1 MNPALLYLRV
11 STARQANRGGEP
23 EGYSLPAQREAC
35 ARKASELGAEVVG
48 EFVDAGA
55 SARSVDRPRLQA
67 LIERLA
73 DKSLP
78 PVGYVIVHKLDRLA
92 RDRAD
97 DVSVLLAIRA
107 AGAELVSVSE
117 QIDATPAGMLLHG
130 IMASIA
136 EFYSRNLSEE
146 AKKGLR
152 EKAKRGGTI
161 GYAPTGYLNT
171 TERVLGDD
179 GISREAKTVV
189 PDSVRAPHIT
199 WAFTEYAQGGMSVS
213 DLTVALAARGLNSR
227 AVGKALSRASVHR
240 MLSNPY
246 YGGKV
251 VHRGVQYDGKHE
263 PLVDQA
269 TFARCRTCWRGA
281 RSLETGHGDGRTT

>member
-11 STARQANRGGEP
+11 STARQASRGGEP

-35 ARKASELGAEVVG
+35 AGKESELGAE
-48 EFVDAGA
+48 
-55 SARSVDRPRLQA
+55 
-67 LIERLA
+67 
-73 DKSLP
+73 
-78 PVGYVIVHKLDRLA
+78 
-92 RDRAD
+92 AD

-227 AVGKALSRASVHR
+227 DSRAVGKALSRASVHR